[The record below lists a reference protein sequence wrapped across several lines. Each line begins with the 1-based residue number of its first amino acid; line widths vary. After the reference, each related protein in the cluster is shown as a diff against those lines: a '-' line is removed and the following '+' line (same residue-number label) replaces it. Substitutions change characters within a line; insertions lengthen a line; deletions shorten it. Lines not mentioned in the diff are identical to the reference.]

1 MIKMMMMR
9 IQFQI
14 MYVHKCSSQL
24 HLPHLHSVSRCI
36 CVTGTSSRGPPTS
49 SLMISSR
56 NSRTRAFCSID
67 IEYVESGKLC
77 SDSAMKNE
85 GGGACQR
92 GIETTRIII
101 IISMK
106 TLHLRVSTSRCEAT
120 VSSRV
125 PVVVAVGVAAVP
137 PPFAARAP
145 LKRLFNW
152 SSIHSPALTCPSRLL
167 MQATH
172 SQ

>member
-14 MYVHKCSSQL
+14 MYVHKCSFQL

-36 CVTGTSSRGPPTS
+36 CVTGTSSRGPPAS

-125 PVVVAVGVAAVP
+125 VVVAAVP
-137 PPFAARAP
+137 PPFAAPAP

>member
-1 MIKMMMMR
+1 M
-9 IQFQI
+9 F
-14 MYVHKCSSQL
+14 L
-24 HLPHLHSVSRCI
+24 
-36 CVTGTSSRGPPTS
+36 PTS
-49 SLMISSR
+49 SPTLTFGFTVHLCDRHFIQRSSDQFADDFLEKLSHPR
-56 NSRTRAFCSID
+56 LLFDRYRVRRI
-67 IEYVESGKLC
+67 GKTLFRLC
-77 SDSAMKNE
+77 DE
-85 GGGACQR
+85 GGGGGGACQR

-137 PPFAARAP
+137 PPFAAPAP